1 MRLVELLPPLF
12 AVIIGAA
19 AAWLIA
25 RPAKPKPQDDDN
37 DYTSN
42 HR

>member
-12 AVIIGAA
+12 AILIGAA

-25 RPAKPKPQDDDN
+25 RPAKPPSDDD
-37 DYTSN
+37 DYPSN
-42 HR
+42 YR